1 MKKFNYMHEIYVPD
15 KYVDENGKL
24 VNLDM
29 ETHMQKIAKT
39 LASHGISG
47 FSVRTEEGYYVHS
60 NGSVNKT
67 NNHIVYFY
75 SEEYYGYYV
84 NEIADYIMKN
94 MHQETVLIR
103 YCNMETKSHGTYML
117 DKYD

>member
-1 MKKFNYMHEIYVPD
+1 MKKFNYIHEIYVPD
-15 KYVDENGKL
+15 KYVNKNGKL

-29 ETHMQKIAKT
+29 ETHMQKIAKM

-60 NGSVNKT
+60 NGDVNKT

-75 SEEYYGYYV
+75 AEEYHGYHD
-84 NEIADYIMKN
+84 ITDYIMKN
-94 MHQETVLIR
+94 MHQETVLTK
-103 YCNMETKSHGTYML
+103 YYNMETKRHGAYML